1 MRYPGLMSAPT
12 ELDKLRVAHERA
24 KTRVD
29 ETSRA
34 LRDAVIAALRVG
46 VRPRDVVAQSGWSP
60 AQVRAIARGAGLD
73 PAKPGRD
80 PKA

>member
-1 MRYPGLMSAPT
+1 MTAPT
-12 ELDKLRVAHERA
+12 ELAKLRKAHEQARA
-24 KTRVD
+24 RVD

-34 LRDAVIAALRVG
+34 LRIAVIAALRAG
-46 VRPRDVVAQSGWSP
+46 VRPRDVQQQSGWSP

-80 PKA
+80 AA